1 MGRYPKHPAERRSGG
16 GRTSTTTVIA
26 PHFGPQVP
34 EPVGAR
40 DWSEE
45 TLAWWRA
52 VWTSPVAD
60 ALYLPGDAYPLARLG
75 NMLESIRKGEASA
88 AVMGEARQ
96 LEDRFGLSPVARR
109 RLGVFVDRR
118 TAAEIDG
125 SASAVVSLDEARFAR
140 VLSTD

>member
-1 MGRYPKHPAERRSGG
+1 MGRYPKHPSDRRQGG
-16 GRTSTTTVIA
+16 NRASTTTVIA
-26 PHFGPQVP
+26 PHFGPDIP

-40 DWSEE
+40 DWSEDTFE
-45 TLAWWRA
+45 WWRA
-52 VWTSPVAD
+52 VWSSPVAE
-60 ALYLPGDAYPLARLG
+60 ALYLPGDAYPLVRLG
-75 NMLESIRKGEASA
+75 NMLESIRTGEASA

-125 SASAVVSLDEARFAR
+125 SASAVVSLDAARIAR
-140 VLSTD
+140 VLSD